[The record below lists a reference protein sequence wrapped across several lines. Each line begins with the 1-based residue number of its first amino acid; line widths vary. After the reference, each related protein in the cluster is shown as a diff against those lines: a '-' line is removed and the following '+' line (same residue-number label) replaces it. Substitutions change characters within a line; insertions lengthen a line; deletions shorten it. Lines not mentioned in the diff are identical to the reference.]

1 VAKWQCSQGVSSQ
14 SFQGGKMEKRSVKTE
29 LHGDN
34 WIRNLSGINTTNQ
47 VEEFT
52 LLFMTTSSK
61 QLLDQND
68 SIVWK

>member
-1 VAKWQCSQGVSSQ
+1 
-14 SFQGGKMEKRSVKTE
+14 MEKRSVKTE